1 MLSNR
6 IESLFERA
14 KVFYENGDP
23 SHDVLHIRRVMQN
36 CCWLAEKENVDLEI
50 LLAAAVLH
58 DIVNLPK
65 NHPERLQASQ
75 LAASRSTQFLEELKF
90 SQEEIKKISEVI
102 IEHSFSLGKRP
113 SSIES
118 KILQD
123 ADKLDAL
130 GSIGIMR
137 TVSCGSQ
144 MGTSYYSESEPF
156 VATRELNDKAFTI
169 DHFYTKLL
177 KLPDLMNTEL
187 AKEEATRRAKFMFEF
202 LHELKRELLP

>member
-1 MLSNR
+1 MSSR
-6 IESLFERA
+6 IEALFERA
-14 KVFYENGDP
+14 KIFYENGDP

-36 CCWLAEKENVDLEI
+36 CCWLAKNENVNLEI
-50 LLAAAVLH
+50 LLAAAILH

-90 SQEEIKKISEVI
+90 AKEEISKISGVI
-102 IEHSFSLGKRP
+102 VEHSFSLGKKP

-123 ADKLDAL
+123 AVKLDAL

-144 MGTSYYSESEPF
+144 MGTNYYSEDQAF
-156 VATRELNDKAFTI
+156 AVTRELNDKAFTI
-169 DHFYTKLL
+169 DHFFTKLL
-177 KLPDLMNTEL
+177 KLPDLMNTKL
-187 AKEEATRRAKFMFEF
+187 AKEEATRRAKFMTEF
-202 LHELKRELLP
+202 LSELKRELAP